1 MSGIN
6 CCKGCVP
13 PKRYPG
19 CGAKCAEYI
28 RQKKELE
35 EEKAARLE
43 RDAGR
48 VDAYRMHKKAVVKAL
63 RRRGE
68 K

>member
-13 PKRYPG
+13 PKRFPG

-48 VDAYRMHKKAVVKAL
+48 VDKKAVVKAL